1 MISSGKMIVSK
12 WSQRFLDLAEHIAE
26 WSHDPRT
33 KVGAVIVDDQ
43 KRVVSMG
50 YNGFPRG
57 IKDSE
62 ERYNDRST
70 KHLFVCHAERNAL
83 DNAPHSVEGCT
94 MYVPL
99 LPCNEC
105 AKSII
110 QNGISKVISY
120 KTNREDTFYW
130 DITRTMFQEAGV
142 VLEEI
147 DREINLNAGQPW
159 LRTYDGKLK

>member
-1 MISSGKMIVSK
+1 MFMGK
-12 WSQRFLDLAEHIAE
+12 WADRFLELAEHIGE

-33 KVGAVIVDDQ
+33 KVGAVIVDN
-43 KRVVSMG
+43 KNRVVSIG

-57 IKDSE
+57 VLDKED
-62 ERYNDRST
+62 RYNDRPT

-83 DNAPHSVEGCT
+83 DNAPLGVEGCT

-110 QNGISKVISY
+110 QCGISRVITR
-120 KTNREDTFYW
+120 KPDRPDTFNW
-130 DITRTMFQEAGV
+130 DITLQMF
-142 VLEEI
+142 EESGI
-147 DREINLNAGQPW
+147 SVAYKDKI
-159 LRTYDGKLK
+159 

>member
-1 MISSGKMIVSK
+1 MSK
-12 WSQRFLDLAEHIAE
+12 WAARFLDLEEHVAE

-57 IKDSE
+57 VNDSD

-110 QNGISKVISY
+110 QNGISKVVSY
-120 KTNREDTFYW
+120 KTNREDTFNW

-142 VLEEI
+142 LLYETE
-147 DREINLNAGQPW
+147 REINPYAGQPW
-159 LRTYDGKLK
+159 LRTYDGKLN